1 MWKRKCSV
9 FRKSC
14 DHVIDKLGEA
24 EGDVSSPQ
32 FTLLS
37 SLMVIGNV
45 EVEMHLFSN
54 VTRSLD
60 SWVPLLG
67 DCNQFSLGENLARVD
82 GHSLVEVEIEF
93 FFEYS
98 IVLLQIWV
106 AQLLQIEAKWA
117 GITNLGLLHIGK

>member
-1 MWKRKCSV
+1 
-9 FRKSC
+9 
-14 DHVIDKLGEA
+14 
-24 EGDVSSPQ
+24 
-32 FTLLS
+32 
-37 SLMVIGNV
+37 MVIGNV

-60 SWVPLLG
+60 SWVPLPG

-106 AQLLQIEAKWA
+106 AQLLQIEVKWA
-117 GITNLGLLHIGK
+117 GITNLELLHIGK